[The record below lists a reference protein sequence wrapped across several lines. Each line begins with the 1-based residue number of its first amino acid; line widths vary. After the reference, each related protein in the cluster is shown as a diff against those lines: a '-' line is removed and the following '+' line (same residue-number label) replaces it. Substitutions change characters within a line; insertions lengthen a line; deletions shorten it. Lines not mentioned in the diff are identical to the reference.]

1 MGAFALLVTV
11 ASAASFSLASADT
24 TAVPA
29 VGAMTHQGRGG
40 MMGAHKPG
48 VMGTVTAISGN
59 TITVTSKQFSAHQW
73 GGSGTAQA
81 SPTTQP
87 TPTTITYTVDAT
99 NATVKKNAA
108 TSAVSS
114 IAVGD
119 MVMVQGTVSGTS
131 VTATSI
137 IDGMGRGM
145 GNGTESDGGGANIAN
160 LPAGNGQPIIGGAVT
175 AVSGN
180 TITIT
185 NTARVTYT
193 IDATSAKLSKAG
205 ATTATISDIVVGD
218 NVIAQGTVNGTTV
231 TAANVIDQGAKP
243 VAATSTSGA
252 NGTQPA
258 QKHGFFGGIGSF
270 FSHLFGF

>member
-29 VGAMTHQGRGG
+29 VGAMTPQGRGG

-145 GNGTESDGGGANIAN
+145 GNGTESDGGGANIAK
-160 LPAGNGQPIIGGAVT
+160 
-175 AVSGN
+175 VSLSSAAQSLQSRETLLLLRTPPESRIPSMPRAQN
-180 TITIT
+180 
-185 NTARVTYT
+185 
-193 IDATSAKLSKAG
+193 SAKQVRRPQPSL
-205 ATTATISDIVVGD
+205 
-218 NVIAQGTVNGTTV
+218 
-231 TAANVIDQGAKP
+231 
-243 VAATSTSGA
+243 TSS
-252 NGTQPA
+252 
-258 QKHGFFGGIGSF
+258 
-270 FSHLFGF
+270 